1 MTTAI
6 IFSAKMTLTRAQ
18 YSVLRK
24 SHLLCK
30 LKDSRVFHS
39 NSVLVESWKIKI
51 PEFRRDRQVFPSA
64 GQTLNIVGF
73 SERLVEDLML
83 YRTEEGE
90 LKGGLSLFNIC
101 FRLTQLP
108 DHCCDRL
115 KTYKTAMVTTH
126 RPGKEW
132 KGIWRTGLVSG
143 NLTVFRICWKAT
155 FYMLFFFYFTIS
167 TVLQTDHTPGKYFL
181 FGQRFN
187 CKSRRGS
194 PLLSCRNDREQKNID
209 LLVLHSPE
217 W

>member
-1 MTTAI
+1 MRNTQYWENHIYYATEGLEGISFKFCACRKLENKNPRI
-6 IFSAKMTLTRAQ
+6 QTGPSSLRALRDHAK
-18 YSVLRK
+18 
-24 SHLLCK
+24 
-30 LKDSRVFHS
+30 
-39 NSVLVESWKIKI
+39 
-51 PEFRRDRQVFPSA
+51 VFPSA
-64 GQTLNIVGF
+64 GQRLNIVGF

-90 LKGGLSLFNIC
+90 LKGGLPLFNIF

-181 FGQRFN
+181 FGQSFN

-194 PLLSCRNDREQKNID
+194 GLLSCGNDREQKNID

-217 W
+217 

>member
-1 MTTAI
+1 MQTEGLEGISFKFCSCRKLENKNLRIQTGPSSLRALRDH
-6 IFSAKMTLTRAQ
+6 AK
-18 YSVLRK
+18 
-24 SHLLCK
+24 
-30 LKDSRVFHS
+30 
-39 NSVLVESWKIKI
+39 
-51 PEFRRDRQVFPSA
+51 VFPSA
-64 GQTLNIVGF
+64 GQRLNIVGF

-143 NLTVFRICWKAT
+143 NLTIFRICWKAT

-181 FGQRFN
+181 LGQRFN

-194 PLLSCRNDREQKNID
+194 GLLSCGNDREQKNID

>member
-1 MTTAI
+1 MQTEGLEGISFKFCAFRKLENKNPRIQTGPSSLRALRDH
-6 IFSAKMTLTRAQ
+6 AK
-18 YSVLRK
+18 
-24 SHLLCK
+24 
-30 LKDSRVFHS
+30 
-39 NSVLVESWKIKI
+39 
-51 PEFRRDRQVFPSA
+51 VFPSA
-64 GQTLNIVGF
+64 GQRLNIVGF

-155 FYMLFFFYFTIS
+155 FYMLFFLLFYNIHSFANRPHS
-167 TVLQTDHTPGKYFL
+167 WEVFL
-181 FGQRFN
+181 IWP
-187 CKSRRGS
+187 K
-194 PLLSCRNDREQKNID
+194 I
-209 LLVLHSPE
+209 
-217 W
+217 